1 MYVIQTSLMELDQ
14 RTPAEGE
21 GRSVTSIASKA
32 GAKHR
37 RNKAFASFKGW
48 KASTFVPRCC
58 RACEP
63 LLMSNPSAEISLVI
77 NSQRGAM
84 LEMLYP
90 DNRDLRRKI
99 CPMWYTVAWKQP
111 LPCFNVDSSQLQEFR
126 PWEVC
131 VFRGKQRKKI
141 ACWSLQSAR
150 RRADF

>member
-21 GRSVTSIASKA
+21 GRSVTSIAFKA

-37 RNKAFASFKGW
+37 RNKAFSSFKGC
-48 KASTFVPRCC
+48 KASTFVPHCC

-77 NSQRGAM
+77 NSQGGAM

-99 CPMWYTVAWKQP
+99 CPMWYKVA
-111 LPCFNVDSSQLQEFR
+111 
-126 PWEVC
+126 
-131 VFRGKQRKKI
+131 
-141 ACWSLQSAR
+141 
-150 RRADF
+150 